1 MVCRAVERKMG
12 GINIHCSDFVGRD
25 KSGSAFEGV
34 LASLVKMAKP
44 PELAI
49 LTRIQSN
56 FEQASDHLLIEPSD
70 AGNLISLLSLYR
82 SALEDEIAPITDPF
96 VQMRRDEQA
105 LDPADAKYGAGTGW
119 RYYCVLDLERAFAIA
134 VAESTAVALVW

>member
-1 MVCRAVERKMG
+1 MG

-82 SALEDEIAPITDPF
+82 SALEDEIAPIT
-96 VQMRRDEQA
+96 EQA